1 MSEPKKEHCIFSKK
15 ISIAI
20 LLVVSFLIGYG
31 FHALKNRSSAMQPEV
46 VDAVKTV
53 WTCSMHPQIRED
65 KPGKCRICGMALI
78 PITSGGE
85 DEAIEHADRMIA
97 FSAEAVKLME
107 IQTSLVERKEMSHEV
122 RLVGKIA
129 LDETR
134 TKTITA
140 WVPGRIDRLFVDFT
154 GIAVKKGDHMVELY
168 SPELITAQ
176 AEFLQAIESA
186 KTLDGS
192 TELVNRSIRQT
203 LEASREKLRLLGLTE
218 QQIADIEKASKP
230 LDQLTVYAPIGGVVI
245 NKMASEGMYV
255 KTGTPIYTIAD
266 MSTLWVLLDV
276 YESQLPWIQ
285 FGRDVAFT
293 TESWP
298 GRIFK
303 GRVSFVSPV
312 LDDKT
317 RTVKV
322 RAVVENIDGK
332 LKPNMLVHALVSVP
346 VTEQG
351 PAAVASL
358 AEKWICPMHGEI
370 IEKTAG
376 QCPVCGMDLVPAKTL
391 GYGVQGDTTPPLV
404 VPATAALVTGRKL
417 NKAVVYVQVE
427 GADKPTFMGREV
439 TLGSRVGDDYIV
451 LSGLME
457 GERVVTNGNFKI
469 DSEMQIQAKPSMMD
483 TGGVAPPGHDHGDQ
497 QMKMDTPKPTAKS
510 DTVSKNETEQTIC
523 PVMGNNINKEIFVE
537 YEGKKVYF
545 CCPGCIDEFN
555 KNPEK
560 YLVNLPQFEK
570 LSQ

>member
-1 MSEPKKEHCIFSKK
+1 MKIWFAIFF
-15 ISIAI
+15 II
-20 LLVVSFLIGYG
+20 SFLIGYG
-31 FHALKNRSSAMQPEV
+31 FHASKNRVMQPEV
-46 VDAVKTV
+46 ADAVKTI

-65 KPGKCRICGMALI
+65 KPGKCRLCGMDLI
-78 PITSGGE
+78 PITSGGT
-85 DEAIEHADRMIA
+85 DETTEYADRTIP
-97 FSAEAVKLME
+97 FSPEAVKLME

-154 GIAVKKGDHMVELY
+154 GITVNKGDHMVELY

-176 AEFLQAIESA
+176 AEFLQAIEST

-192 TELVNRSIRQT
+192 TELVSRSIRQT

-245 NKMASEGMYV
+245 DKKASEGMYV

-276 YESQLPWIQ
+276 YESQLSWIQ
-285 FGRDVAFT
+285 FGRAVEFT

-298 GRIFK
+298 GEIFK
-303 GRVSFVSPV
+303 GRISFVSPI

-322 RAVVENIDGK
+322 RAVVENAAGK

-358 AEKWICPMHGEI
+358 ADKWICPMHGEI
-370 IEKTAG
+370 VEDTAG
-376 QCPVCGMDLVPAKTL
+376 QCPVCGMDLVTAKTL
-391 GYGVQGDTTPPLV
+391 GYGVQGDATPPLAI
-404 VPATAALVTGRKL
+404 PATAALVTGRKL

-439 TLGSRVGDDYIV
+439 TLGPRAGDYYVV

-469 DSEMQIQAKPSMMD
+469 DSEMQIRAKSSMMSME
-483 TGGVAPPGHDHGDQ
+483 Q
-497 QMKMDTPKPTAKS
+497 KTPEAMA
-510 DTVSKNETEQTIC
+510 SKEQTHC
-523 PVMGNNINKEIFVE
+523 PVMGGVINKEVFTE
-537 YEGKKVYF
+537 YQGKKVYF
-545 CCPGCIDEFN
+545 CCPGCIDGFN
-555 KNPEK
+555 KEPEK
-560 YLVNLPQFEK
+560 YVHKLPQFSNNSK
-570 LSQ
+570 

>member
-1 MSEPKKEHCIFSKK
+1 MTEPQKKRCIFSMK
-15 ISIAI
+15 ISFVIFFI
-20 LLVVSFLIGYG
+20 VSFLIGYG
-31 FHALKNRSSAMQPEV
+31 FHALKHRSSAMPPKV

-85 DEAIEHADRMIA
+85 DEATEHADRMIT

-107 IQTSLVERKEMSHEV
+107 VQTSLVQRKEMSHEV

-134 TKTITA
+134 TKTITT

-154 GIAVKKGDHMVELY
+154 GIAVNKGDHMVELY

-192 TELVNRSIRQT
+192 TELVSRSIRQT

-276 YESQLPWIQ
+276 YESQLPWVQ
-285 FGRDVAFT
+285 FGRSVAFA

-298 GRIFK
+298 GEIFK
-303 GRVSFVSPV
+303 GRISFVSPV

-317 RTVKV
+317 RTVKA
-322 RAVVENIDGK
+322 RAVVGNADGR

-358 AEKWICPMHGEI
+358 ADKWVCPMHGEI
-370 IEKTAG
+370 VEDKAG
-376 QCPVCGMDLVPAKTL
+376 QCPVCGMNLVPAKTL
-391 GYGVQGDTTPPLV
+391 GYGVQGGTTPPLV

-439 TLGSRVGDDYIV
+439 TLGSRVGDDYVV

-469 DSEMQIQAKPSMMD
+469 DSEMQIRAKPSMMSME
-483 TGGVAPPGHDHGDQ
+483 Q
-497 QMKMDTPKPTAKS
+497 KMPEAMAS
-510 DTVSKNETEQTIC
+510 NEQTHC
-523 PVMGNNINKEIFVE
+523 PVMGGVINKEIFIE
-537 YEGKKVYF
+537 YKGKKVYF
-545 CCPGCIDEFN
+545 CCPGCEDPFKKE
-555 KNPEK
+555 PEK
-560 YLVNLPQFEK
+560 YVQKLPQFQNTDKDQQKTEHNH
-570 LSQ
+570 